1 MQEPCQHAH
10 LFGSNNNCRF
20 STRQMH
26 GIMGSTRQADS
37 MHYRILSRVFGRKTI
52 PAHRPSGDA
61 RMIQVCRGSHTRLLS
76 GVQKPYTHQVTGG
89 TYVRRGVVNTLSAV
103 WYVG

>member
-20 STRQMH
+20 STRRMH

-52 PAHRPSGDA
+52 PAHRPSGD
-61 RMIQVCRGSHTRLLS
+61 RRVSGSTIPRRPALQNRTL
-76 GVQKPYTHQVTGG
+76 YE
-89 TYVRRGVVNTLSAV
+89 RRGTVNTLKSV